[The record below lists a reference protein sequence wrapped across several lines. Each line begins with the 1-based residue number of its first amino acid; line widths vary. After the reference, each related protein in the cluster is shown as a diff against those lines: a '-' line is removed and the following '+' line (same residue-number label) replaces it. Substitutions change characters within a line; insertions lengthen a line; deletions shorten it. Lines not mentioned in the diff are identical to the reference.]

1 MMKGPNALSNQRDV
15 VSRWRLYESV
25 LCSDLTKAY
34 FSMKTGE
41 VELHLRR
48 VVWRYGKV
56 DEEWRHFGYATVS
69 FGDKPAGV
77 YLDIVI
83 NKATDMFQSVD
94 PAAAAKIKNDRYVDD
109 IATGGSPNEV
119 EKMAGK
125 CQDNENKF
133 KTDGTIATILSK
145 GSLHLEAVVTSGE
158 QDAEVMNI
166 RQ

>member
-1 MMKGPNALSNQRDV
+1 M
-15 VSRWRLYESV
+15 
-25 LCSDLTKAY
+25 
-34 FSMKTGE
+34 
-41 VELHLRR
+41 
-48 VVWRYGKV
+48 
-56 DEEWRHFGYATVS
+56 S

-119 EKMAGK
+119 EKMEGK

-145 GSLHLEAVVTSGE
+145 GSLHLKAVVTSGE
-158 QDAEVMNI
+158 QDAEVLNKLGNSVLDIGCNATSDVISIEMESPSMLRDI
-166 RQ
+166 DKYEKLVSIP